1 MSLIARPLD
10 RSHAA
15 RKLPL
20 TGEALAWRD
29 GMPPPAWVS
38 EAIVDIYGAQVGKEI
53 RLPIAG
59 GENAFLVAGV
69 WRDYARQFGAI
80 IVDIAD
86 YERLAGAAPRTEA
99 ALWLAPGANAANVI
113 AELQPRMQAQSAEFN
128 SAGAIRAISLRIF
141 DRSFAVTYVLE
152 IAAIVIGLTGIA
164 ATFSAQAI
172 VRMREFGMLRHLG
185 VTRGQILALLAIEGL
200 LVTLLAIVLGLAV
213 GLAIAWILVDV
224 VNPQSFH
231 WTMDF
236 RVPFL
241 LVAGLIAALL
251 VAAALTALV
260 AGRRAVAP
268 DAVLAVRADG

>member
-1 MSLIARPLD
+1 
-10 RSHAA
+10 
-15 RKLPL
+15 
-20 TGEALAWRD
+20 
-29 GMPPPAWVS
+29 MPPPAWVS
-38 EAIVDIYGAQVGKEI
+38 EAIVDIYGARIGGAI
-53 RLPIAG
+53 DLPIAG
-59 GENAFLVAGV
+59 AARAFVVAGV

-80 IVDIAD
+80 VVDVAD
-86 YERLAGAAPRTEA
+86 YQHLAGEAPRTEA
-99 ALWLAPGANAANVI
+99 ALWLAPGANAAELI
-113 AELQPRMQAQSAEFN
+113 AELQPRLQAKSAEFA
-128 SAGAIRAISLRIF
+128 SAGEIRAISLRIF

-152 IAAIVIGLTGIA
+152 IAAVVIGLTGIA

-185 VTRGQILALLAIEGL
+185 VTRGQILSLLAIEGL
-200 LVTLLAIVLGLAV
+200 LVTGLAIVIGLAV

-236 RVPFL
+236 RVPVL

-251 VAAALTALV
+251 GSAALTALA

-268 DAVLAVRADG
+268 DAVLAVRADW